1 VVKRPRWQY
10 WAVSMIEAYVAEL
23 DHALRGP
30 RRVKADMLAEA
41 RDGLLDATEAYRDS
55 GLDEDG
61 AQRRAIAD
69 FGRIPEVAPDFQ
81 AELGLSQGRR
91 TAVLISLV
99 LLVQP
104 VVWRPVLH
112 LIGNRD
118 GAATP
123 TFEMVND
130 LVQWTGIAAIG
141 GGLLTVTALGI
152 GTRYLGS
159 RFLTR
164 ATGIFAFVVCG
175 VFALLGLWLT
185 MVSPATGS
193 LLALSGLP
201 STMVLLG
208 LPLGG
213 VAVAARRCLAAA

>member
-1 VVKRPRWQY
+1 L
-10 WAVSMIEAYVAEL
+10 IEAYVAEL
-23 DHALRGP
+23 GGALRGP
-30 RRVKADMLAEA
+30 RGAKADMLAEA

-55 GLDEDG
+55 GFDEDG

-69 FGRIPEVAPDFQ
+69 FGPIPEVAPDFQ
-81 AELGLSQGRR
+81 VELGLSQGRR
-91 TAVLISLV
+91 TGILITLV
-99 LLVQP
+99 LAVQP

-112 LIGNRD
+112 VIGNRD
-118 GAATP
+118 GASTP
-123 TFEMVND
+123 TFEMVNH

-141 GGLLTVTALGI
+141 GGLLSVVALGI

-159 RFLTR
+159 RPLLTR

-208 LPLGG
+208 LPLAG
-213 VAVAARRCLAAA
+213 VAAAARQCLAAT